1 VLGARAS
8 LADQIAD
15 PAGPMAGLAP
25 PDRARAQTLAA
36 TTLRHLGRIDAV
48 LAGLVER
55 PPPLPVRNLLRL
67 LVAELN
73 LAGAPAHAAVDSAVR
88 LARERPKT
96 RHLAGLVNAVGRRVA
111 SSGGALWHAAPEA
124 EMPDWIAGP
133 LRKAWGRMP
142 SRGSAPRIWRS
153 RCPPAADRQPPPP
166 QPRPALH
173 PAGLCGGR
181 LVGPGRRRRPA
192 RETPATRPG
201 ERILDLCAAPGGKT
215 LQLAAA
221 GADVTALDIS
231 APRLRASRRTSPA
244 PASPPTLVTADAL
257 HWQPET
263 PFDAILLDAPVPPP
277 APSAATPTCPSSRT
291 APNSPSLTTLQTQLI
306 DRALTGS
313 SPAAASS
320 SPPARS
326 CPRKARPRLLI
337 AGEWRVRGHVVR
349 LGEASIWDAALPDRR
364 LEADRQVCHWLD
376 DLAALGNRAA
386 RRRAQIWVLDWIA
399 GQGRG
404 SGPGWRP
411 ETAGRRVKRWVGHA
425 RMLTDGLDPA
435 ETDRFWR
442 ALAAQQRYL
451 QRSWS
456 RAEPGLPRMRALGG
470 LVFAG
475 LVLPGPGLDAA
486 IADLGRTVAATV
498 DAEGCI
504 ASRRPEDLAEILI
517 LLIWTARM
525 LENAGRHAAPD
536 HLAAI
541 PRIVPVLRALR
552 LGDGSFPRFH
562 GGSGGD
568 PDRLDQALAELR
580 LGPQPKPKLAMG
592 YARLTGGRLVA
603 VMDGATPPQGGGHA
617 GTLAFELSSGRHPIV
632 VNTGPGAAFGAGWD
646 RVCRWTVAHS
656 TVEIDGRSSAR
667 IRTGD
672 LAARALGP
680 RLEEGPS
687 LVSVRQAQDATG
699 QWLLATHDGYVARL
713 GLLHERRLFVDSR
726 GREFRG
732 EEIVYVTDARA
743 RELFD
748 RRARRIGG
756 PVSVT
761 ARFHLHPAVEAE
773 HDAGRRIVELRL
785 ASGEL
790 WAFRPSDGMLE
801 LEESIHLDP
810 TAAMPFQTRQIVLR
824 ADVVDYLGQ
833 LNWSF
838 LRLSEPARPGPRP
851 DPIP

>member
-1 VLGARAS
+1 MNRTALTLKALGARMT
-8 LADQIAD
+8 Q
-15 PAGPMAGLAP
+15 PARGLQNRLWAR
-25 PDRARAQTLAA
+25 RARLGTRPHPAEALPEATLF
-36 TTLRHLGRIDAV
+36 GDADR
-48 LAGLVER
+48 G
-55 PPPLPVRNLLRL
+55 RL
-67 LVAELN
+67 LL
-73 LAGAPAHAAVDSAVR
+73 
-88 LARERPKT
+88 
-96 RHLAGLVNAVGRRVA
+96 
-111 SSGGALWHAAPEA
+111 
-124 EMPDWIAGP
+124 
-133 LRKAWGRMP
+133 
-142 SRGSAPRIWRS
+142 
-153 RCPPAADRQPPPP
+153 
-166 QPRPALH
+166 
-173 PAGLCGGR
+173 
-181 LVGPGRRRRPA
+181 
-192 RETPATRPG
+192 
-201 ERILDLCAAPGGKT
+201 
-215 LQLAAA
+215 
-221 GADVTALDIS
+221 
-231 APRLRASRRTSPA
+231 
-244 PASPPTLVTADAL
+244 
-257 HWQPET
+257 
-263 PFDAILLDAPVPPP
+263 
-277 APSAATPTCPSSRT
+277 
-291 APNSPSLTTLQTQLI
+291 
-306 DRALTGS
+306 
-313 SPAAASS
+313 
-320 SPPARS
+320 
-326 CPRKARPRLLI
+326 
-337 AGEWRVRGHVVR
+337 AGEWRVRGHAVR
-349 LGEASIWDAALPDRR
+349 LGEASIWDADLPDRR
-364 LEADRQVCHWLD
+364 LETDRQICHWLD

-386 RRRAQIWVLDWIA
+386 RRRAQIWMLDWIA

-411 ETAGRRVKRWVGHA
+411 ETTGRRVKRWVGHI

-442 ALAAQQRYL
+442 ALAAQSRYL
-451 QRSWS
+451 GHSWP

-475 LVLPGPGLDAA
+475 LVLPGPGLDEA
-486 IADLGRTVAATV
+486 IADLGRTVAETV

-525 LENAGRHAAPD
+525 LENAGRHAAPE

-562 GGSGGD
+562 GGAGGD

-580 LGPQPKPKLAMG
+580 LGPQPRPKLAMG

-603 VMDGATPPQGGGHA
+603 VMDGATPPPGGGHA
-617 GTLAFELSSGRHPIV
+617 GTLAFELSSGRQPIV

-699 QWLLATHDGYVARL
+699 QWLLATHDGYVSRL

-748 RRARRIGG
+748 RRARRRGA
-756 PVSVT
+756 PVTVT

-773 HDAGRRIVELRL
+773 LDAGRRIVELRL
-785 ASGEL
+785 PSGEL
-790 WAFRPSDGMLE
+790 WAFRPSGGALE

-810 TAAMPFQTRQIVLR
+810 AAAMPFQARQIVLR
-824 ADVVDYLGQ
+824 AEVVDYLGQ

-838 LRLSEPARPGPRP
+838 LRLTEAARSGADREPVP